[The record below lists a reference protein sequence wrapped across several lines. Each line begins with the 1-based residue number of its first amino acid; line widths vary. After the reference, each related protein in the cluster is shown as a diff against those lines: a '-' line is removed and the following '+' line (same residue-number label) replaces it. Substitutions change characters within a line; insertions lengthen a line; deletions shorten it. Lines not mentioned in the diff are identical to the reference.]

1 MASNAVLSGD
11 LRFISLADCFQI
23 LGGNNSTG
31 TLTIE
36 SPYVSTAGSISFLDG
51 NPVNAKSGNLHG
63 LDAIYPLFGWVE
75 GTFEFREEIPEPE
88 QVVTSSRME
97 IVLDALR
104 MLDDGLIEKVGPVS
118 VDSIYPAASD
128 GLDRG
133 SQGAQ
138 AVIRGPLADYMYVID
153 EEGFHDG
160 VKIVTEGGHGTWIWV
175 ILEGTVAMT
184 RNTAKGTL
192 HITKLGEGSFI
203 GTMTSFVQR
212 DYVRNATVSALGDIQ
227 LGVLDTQRLNKEYV
241 GLSPGFKALIL
252 SLDNRLR
259 KITDKAVE
267 LHENSLATNETPED
281 TEMIMDQGAT
291 GGGIFSITKG
301 KAYVVRSGQQ
311 GDLPLFTLEEGD
323 VFGDVPFLDTGHE
336 PRCAK
341 VLGSEDLEFEK
352 MDPVIL
358 RQEYNQLSQTLKN
371 LVDNTCTCVSV
382 TTRMAFHLQDRKGA

>member
-1 MASNAVLSGD
+1 MSSDAVLSGD

-36 SPYVSTAGSISFLDG
+36 SPYVSTSGSIFFIDG
-51 NPVNAKSGNLHG
+51 NPVNASSGSLLG
-63 LDAIYPLFGWVE
+63 LDAIYPLFGWIE
-75 GTFEFREEIPEPE
+75 GTFEFREEIPQPK

-118 VDSIYPAASD
+118 VDSAHAAGD
-128 GLDRG
+128 GSSRG
-133 SQGAQ
+133 GRNAQ
-138 AVIRGPLADYMYVID
+138 PVIRGPLADYMYVID
-153 EEGFHDG
+153 EEGFRDG

-192 HITKLGEGSFI
+192 NIAKLGEGSFI

-212 DYVRNATVSALGDIQ
+212 DYARNSTVSAVGDIQ
-227 LGVLDTQRLNKEYV
+227 LGVLDSERLNREYAA
-241 GLSPGFKALIL
+241 LSPDFKALVL
-252 SLDNRLR
+252 SLDKRLR
-259 KITDKAVE
+259 KITDKTVE
-267 LHENSLATNETPED
+267 LHENGQAANGPTQD
-281 TEMIMDQGAT
+281 TEVILNQDDT
-291 GGGIFSITKG
+291 GGGVFFIKKG
-301 KAYVVRSGQQ
+301 KAYVVRSAQK
-311 GDLPLFTLEEGD
+311 GDLPLFSLGVGD
-323 VFGDVPFLDTGHE
+323 VFGDVPFLDAGHE

-341 VLGSEDLEFEK
+341 VVGSKDLELK
-352 MDPVIL
+352 KLDPVML
-358 RQEYNQLSQTLKN
+358 RQEYNQLSKTLRN

-382 TTRMAFHLQDRKGA
+382 TTRMAFHLQDRTGA